1 MDLKNRVQKL
11 RQQGKTYGEIQTI
24 LGKRIPKSTLSHWCR
39 HTPLPPFYQSKIS
52 HLNTKNLNKGRL
64 IAVEINKIKRQ
75 ELLNQITDTNKP
87 ISTQITDPN
96 IAKIALSM
104 LCLGE
109 ASKYNPKVRGSFY
122 LGNSNPK
129 IILIFLKL
137 LEIAFP
143 DFDSRKLRCTVQC
156 RADQDTESLTKYWHK
171 VTNIPLKQFYKP
183 LIDPRTQ
190 GKPTQKPD
198 YKGVLR
204 VDYFNS
210 KTRLELET
218 LANLVYNNLKSP
230 GP

>member
-24 LGKRIPKSTLSHWCR
+24 LGKRIPKSTLSYWCR
-39 HTPLPPFYQSKIS
+39 HTPLPLSYQSKIS

-109 ASKYNPKVRGSFY
+109 ASKYNPQSQR
-122 LGNSNPK
+122 L
-129 IILIFLKL
+129 FL
-137 LEIAFP
+137 
-143 DFDSRKLRCTVQC
+143 SRKLQPKNH
-156 RADQDTESLTKYWHK
+156 SH
-171 VTNIPLKQFYKP
+171 I
-183 LIDPRTQ
+183 
-190 GKPTQKPD
+190 
-198 YKGVLR
+198 
-204 VDYFNS
+204 S
-210 KTRLELET
+210 
-218 LANLVYNNLKSP
+218 
-230 GP
+230 